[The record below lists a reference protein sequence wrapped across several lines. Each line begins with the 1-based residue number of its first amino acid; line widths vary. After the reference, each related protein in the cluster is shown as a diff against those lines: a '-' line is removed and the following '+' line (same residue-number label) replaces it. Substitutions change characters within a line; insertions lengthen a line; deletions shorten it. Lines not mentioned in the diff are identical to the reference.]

1 MVEIGGFELPDD
13 LYYDPWESYLWARV
27 EEENVRVGITSVG
40 IGVAK
45 DIAYM
50 ELPTEGDEVKQREAF
65 GILETVKATA
75 ELLAPVSGTVVEVN
89 VEMQENPASAS
100 EAPYEKWLMV
110 IKASNLE
117 EELKNLMDINQAK
130 EWYAKE
136 IDKLKAD
143 EIL

>member
-89 VEMQENPASAS
+89 AEMQENPASAS